1 PRFQLALLGW
11 IRGDGGADAVLRLQ
25 DVVNRL
31 ESASRTEVVQQLWWV
46 CGGVLEAL
54 ADRGL
59 DSGVSI
65 KRLVGQADR
74 EMKRLHTQ
82 GEQKFASQPPV
93 ELVNNLLYY
102 VARATS
108 NGPRIVAIREAFNL
122 SGLIPGDAQIE
133 AARQNLAAPSVKL
146 MQTVAAAI
154 REDLARVK
162 DVLDIFVRTGMERAE
177 ELAPQVELLKKI
189 GDTLGVLGLGELREI
204 VQARRA
210 DLEALIA
217 GNAIPDESA
226 LVTMAAALLEVE
238 DRLEHQLIG
247 VINQDDASADPAD
260 GDGPP
265 ENADRVLVTQ
275 AVMRECLANLAR
287 VKEAISVV
295 TERSGDGAALDSIPA
310 LLRGITAAL
319 VVAGKE
325 PAARIAERIA
335 AAAGEVVER
344 GIGMAMSGRAD
355 AGRGSPGLN
364 QDARVALERLADAIV
379 SLEYYMET
387 LQAGRREPR
396 WMLDNAAR
404 SLDALVLP
412 APVLPPEAAA
422 ASGLTPEELPATLVI
437 DRSET
442 GLAPQLPADFAVDF
456 PLPDEA
462 ARPPT
467 PEWQGPS
474 ADRPVVAS
482 TGQDIDP
489 DILELFI
496 EEARE
501 AIDAINANFPAWEL
515 DEGERDALLVVRRAF
530 HTLKGSGRM
539 VGAELIGDYCW
550 SVERLLNRVIDTT
563 VPRTPALVD
572 YLRRAMPVVAELL
585 EQLEVGTA
593 PAADIRGLMAE
604 ADRLAQVAPPEP
616 EVIADSDVTEVL
628 PGLDQVLATPA
639 AEPVDIVDDKPGKSR
654 VEEPVLGSDD
664 ATLVARLPAGI
675 GPVRQ
680 LGPDEPTMLA
690 PSLSSLPSTAPGSVA
705 SGSAASGSAASGP
718 AESPGMD
725 PVLLDILSREVAVH
739 LATIRDFV
747 AKAGEAMS
755 QPLPEKIF
763 RAGHTLHGSLTMA
776 GVKAAVA
783 VAAPLND
790 LFGVLHTAKL
800 PADTAIISATGD
812 TAGLVARIV
821 DELHAADAAFVP
833 SDGLNAEVAALT
845 ARLQGL
851 LAQAGERAAA
861 LTDEAAETGAMPAL
875 DETGLAPA
883 QEMPAEPDAGL
894 DDELL
899 QSAVDDLLVDEP
911 APTSVLDKEAP
922 DVPLPVAS
930 VVEPAATLPE
940 PPRVA
945 IPEVVATATLTGFD
959 PEVAAIFA
967 EEAGEILEVADA
979 AVARLAARQDEEAA
993 LAELQRGLHTL
1004 KGGARMAG
1012 LVAMGDLSHNL
1023 ETLLL
1028 RMSDGL
1034 LPRAE
1039 ATCALVQAALDELHI
1054 LRDNIPMGGTAL
1066 PSPALLGRLDAA
1078 LGGRDLGVPAME
1090 PATDSSP
1097 ESGIRSGPV
1106 VALSPPGIAASEAVA
1121 PSPTE
1126 REIVESETAGPE
1138 SAGPPSGETETVE
1151 TETVEPGTVETE
1163 AVVPEPVAPE
1173 PVAPEPV
1180 APETIAP
1187 EPAASTIPPL
1197 LRPPGLER
1205 LGELAREL
1213 KAPPTPEKPRPLPE
1227 ASPLPAAARERSA
1240 EPRDFARVD
1249 AGVLEQLLNAA
1260 GEISIANSRLTQQ
1273 LAQIQFNLDELNRT
1287 VVRLRDQ
1294 LRNLEIETEAQILY
1308 RHQEEHD
1315 GQSGFDPLEL
1325 DRYSSI
1331 QQLSRGLAETASDVS
1346 SLKDLLQNLTADT
1359 EGLLVQQ
1366 ARTTTELQDQ
1376 LMRTR
1381 MVPFDQ
1387 HGSRLARLVRQTA
1400 KDQGKLAELII
1411 NGSGDLDRQVLE
1423 KMLPPFE
1430 HMLRNAVIHG
1440 LESPAERE
1448 ALGKPPAGTIRIAIR
1463 REGTE
1468 VVIDIADDGRG
1479 LDVAA
1484 IRAKAIE
1491 LGFVNRE
1498 TSLTDEEAMQF
1509 ILRSGFSTADQLTQA
1524 AGRGIGMD
1532 VVANQVAKLGGTLSI
1547 GSVRGKGTTFT
1558 LRLPF
1563 TLAVTQALIVRTGT
1577 ELYALPLPT
1586 VEGIIRI
1593 SRAEFEARMARA
1605 EPAIEYGGQK
1615 YFFRHLGQFL
1625 GMGASRLPD
1634 EQERVSIILV
1644 RAGDNSTA
1652 LVTDEMQDSREI
1664 VVKPVGAQL
1673 ATIRGISGA
1682 TILGDGR
1689 IVVILDVGALVR
1701 SARPAPDMPPPEVLP
1716 ERKKLTALV
1725 VDDSITMRRVTQRL
1739 LERNGFH
1746 VVTAKDGVEAI
1757 TVLQDHRPD
1766 IILLDVEMP
1775 RMDGYE
1781 FARHVRNDAGM
1792 AGVPII
1798 MVTSRVSE
1806 KHRARAIEI
1815 GVNDYLGKP
1824 YQERELL
1831 QAVQQQL
1838 AAT

>member
-1 PRFQLALLGW
+1 
-11 IRGDGGADAVLRLQ
+11 
-25 DVVNRL
+25 
-31 ESASRTEVVQQLWWV
+31 
-46 CGGVLEAL
+46 
-54 ADRGL
+54 
-59 DSGVSI
+59 
-65 KRLVGQADR
+65 
-74 EMKRLHTQ
+74 
-82 GEQKFASQPPV
+82 
-93 ELVNNLLYY
+93 
-102 VARATS
+102 
-108 NGPRIVAIREAFNL
+108 
-122 SGLIPGDAQIE
+122 
-133 AARQNLAAPSVKL
+133 
-146 MQTVAAAI
+146 
-154 REDLARVK
+154 
-162 DVLDIFVRTGMERAE
+162 
-177 ELAPQVELLKKI
+177 
-189 GDTLGVLGLGELREI
+189 
-204 VQARRA
+204 
-210 DLEALIA
+210 
-217 GNAIPDESA
+217 
-226 LVTMAAALLEVE
+226 
-238 DRLEHQLIG
+238 
-247 VINQDDASADPAD
+247 
-260 GDGPP
+260 
-265 ENADRVLVTQ
+265 
-275 AVMRECLANLAR
+275 
-287 VKEAISVV
+287 
-295 TERSGDGAALDSIPA
+295 
-310 LLRGITAAL
+310 
-319 VVAGKE
+319 
-325 PAARIAERIA
+325 
-335 AAAGEVVER
+335 
-344 GIGMAMSGRAD
+344 
-355 AGRGSPGLN
+355 
-364 QDARVALERLADAIV
+364 
-379 SLEYYMET
+379 
-387 LQAGRREPR
+387 
-396 WMLDNAAR
+396 
-404 SLDALVLP
+404 
-412 APVLPPEAAA
+412 
-422 ASGLTPEELPATLVI
+422 
-437 DRSET
+437 
-442 GLAPQLPADFAVDF
+442 
-456 PLPDEA
+456 
-462 ARPPT
+462 
-467 PEWQGPS
+467 
-474 ADRPVVAS
+474 
-482 TGQDIDP
+482 
-489 DILELFI
+489 
-496 EEARE
+496 
-501 AIDAINANFPAWEL
+501 
-515 DEGERDALLVVRRAF
+515 
-530 HTLKGSGRM
+530 
-539 VGAELIGDYCW
+539 
-550 SVERLLNRVIDTT
+550 
-563 VPRTPALVD
+563 
-572 YLRRAMPVVAELL
+572 
-585 EQLEVGTA
+585 
-593 PAADIRGLMAE
+593 
-604 ADRLAQVAPPEP
+604 
-616 EVIADSDVTEVL
+616 
-628 PGLDQVLATPA
+628 
-639 AEPVDIVDDKPGKSR
+639 
-654 VEEPVLGSDD
+654 
-664 ATLVARLPAGI
+664 
-675 GPVRQ
+675 
-680 LGPDEPTMLA
+680 
-690 PSLSSLPSTAPGSVA
+690 
-705 SGSAASGSAASGP
+705 
-718 AESPGMD
+718 
-725 PVLLDILSREVAVH
+725 
-739 LATIRDFV
+739 
-747 AKAGEAMS
+747 
-755 QPLPEKIF
+755 
-763 RAGHTLHGSLTMA
+763 
-776 GVKAAVA
+776 
-783 VAAPLND
+783 
-790 LFGVLHTAKL
+790 
-800 PADTAIISATGD
+800 
-812 TAGLVARIV
+812 
-821 DELHAADAAFVP
+821 
-833 SDGLNAEVAALT
+833 VAALT

-899 QSAVDDLLVDEP
+899 QSAVDELL
-911 APTSVLDKEAP
+911 
-922 DVPLPVAS
+922 

-940 PPRVA
+940 PPRTA

-1028 RMSDGL
+1028 RMADGL

-1090 PATDSSP
+1090 PAADSGP
-1097 ESGIRSGPV
+1097 EGGIQSGPV
-1106 VALSPPGIAASEAVA
+1106 VAFSPPGIAAPEAVA

-1138 SAGPPSGETETVE
+1138 GAGPPSEEARAE
-1151 TETVEPGTVETE
+1151 EAQAEEAQAEEAEIAEPGTVETGAAEPGTMEPGASLLEPRGPELPLPELPVPE
-1163 AVVPEPVAPE
+1163 ALVPEPPVPEPPVVEAPAVEPAAPTAAAPETIAPE
-1173 PVAPEPV
+1173 PVAPEP
-1180 APETIAP
+1180 
-1187 EPAASTIPPL
+1187 AASTLPPL

-1227 ASPLPAAARERSA
+1227 AAPLPAATRERSA